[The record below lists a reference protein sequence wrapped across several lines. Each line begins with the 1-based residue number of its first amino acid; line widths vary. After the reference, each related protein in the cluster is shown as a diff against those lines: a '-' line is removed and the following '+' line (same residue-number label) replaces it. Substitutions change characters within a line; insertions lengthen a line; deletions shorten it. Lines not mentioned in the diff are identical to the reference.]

1 MGRKAKNRNRDIVE
15 SYRITPDIR
24 RFMTSLRSCKNF
36 EEVKELLRNNDRYI
50 TLTRLQKRYYYK
62 DLYEMASNIHGKN
75 IDGSL
80 YISKSQIYK
89 YCINNLAVSSD
100 ILHKVDDSKFVSF
113 SRLKLDKRIHCY
125 LFSLIHPNTLNFD
138 KTGMLFCNKIKQDL
152 EEIPQLEYELANSI
166 LLDGLLL
173 AFDEIITND
182 NNTYRVVEDSDTKA
196 VEIRDRNL
204 NEITNS
210 DYNYSLKLLKLLSPT
225 LLYLLELRNSI
236 YEDGGVDISVQKI
249 LSQNFVLCEKYASK
263 QIDPLF
269 DTYNSLTDDMLRMT
283 EKMAEKYQQIKKKSS
298 DKSDNTNTNAGK
310 DNGKYESDSNAKG
323 NSKSK
328 DKKSEEPDIRLFAL
342 LNLYHINRYTH
353 IFDMD
358 LMRNFDNATLHFHK
372 LGGFLTSITL
382 NKIFNPDPNKRINA
396 LKDDLR
402 FRNSILYPNIL
413 EERDYSFIRQIIIA
427 AAGIFKDIYFIAYS
441 NNRIDQEKAYKF
453 FVDFSTDDSI
463 RMLLND
469 MDIEQYIYTKID
481 VSSAKK
487 SSNKSNGTMYKQF
500 SDCFNIIYDDLY
512 RTANYGKRL
521 CKEYLESVDSKQ
533 ITDINLTELADKLYY
548 FLQK

>member
-1 MGRKAKNRNRDIVE
+1 MGRKTKNRNRDIIE
-15 SYRITPDIR
+15 PYRITPDIR
-24 RFMTSLRSCKNF
+24 RFMTSLKSCKNF
-36 EEVKELLRNNDRYI
+36 EEVKKLLRNSDRYI

-62 DLYEMASNIHGKN
+62 DLYEMASDIHDKN

-89 YCINNLAVSSD
+89 YCIDDLTVSSD
-100 ILHKVDDSKFVSF
+100 VLHKVDDSKFVSF
-113 SRLKLDKRIHCY
+113 SRVKLSEKIHCY

-138 KTGMLFCNKIKQDL
+138 KTGMFFCNKIKQDL

-481 VSSAKK
+481 VSPAKK
-487 SSNKSNGTMYKQF
+487 SSNKSNGTMNKQF

-521 CKEYLESVDSKQ
+521 CKERLESIDSKQ

>member
-1 MGRKAKNRNRDIVE
+1 
-15 SYRITPDIR
+15 
-24 RFMTSLRSCKNF
+24 
-36 EEVKELLRNNDRYI
+36 
-50 TLTRLQKRYYYK
+50 
-62 DLYEMASNIHGKN
+62 
-75 IDGSL
+75 
-80 YISKSQIYK
+80 
-89 YCINNLAVSSD
+89 
-100 ILHKVDDSKFVSF
+100 
-113 SRLKLDKRIHCY
+113 
-125 LFSLIHPNTLNFD
+125 
-138 KTGMLFCNKIKQDL
+138 
-152 EEIPQLEYELANSI
+152 
-166 LLDGLLL
+166 
-173 AFDEIITND
+173 
-182 NNTYRVVEDSDTKA
+182 
-196 VEIRDRNL
+196 
-204 NEITNS
+204 
-210 DYNYSLKLLKLLSPT
+210 
-225 LLYLLELRNSI
+225 
-236 YEDGGVDISVQKI
+236 
-249 LSQNFVLCEKYASK
+249 
-263 QIDPLF
+263 
-269 DTYNSLTDDMLRMT
+269 
-283 EKMAEKYQQIKKKSS
+283 
-298 DKSDNTNTNAGK
+298 
-310 DNGKYESDSNAKG
+310 
-323 NSKSK
+323 
-328 DKKSEEPDIRLFAL
+328 
-342 LNLYHINRYTH
+342 
-353 IFDMD
+353 MD

-481 VSSAKK
+481 VSPAKK
-487 SSNKSNGTMYKQF
+487 SSNKSNGTMNKQF

-521 CKEYLESVDSKQ
+521 CKERLESIDSKQ

>member
-310 DNGKYESDSNAKG
+310 DN
-323 NSKSK
+323 
-328 DKKSEEPDIRLFAL
+328 
-342 LNLYHINRYTH
+342 
-353 IFDMD
+353 
-358 LMRNFDNATLHFHK
+358 
-372 LGGFLTSITL
+372 
-382 NKIFNPDPNKRINA
+382 
-396 LKDDLR
+396 
-402 FRNSILYPNIL
+402 
-413 EERDYSFIRQIIIA
+413 
-427 AAGIFKDIYFIAYS
+427 
-441 NNRIDQEKAYKF
+441 
-453 FVDFSTDDSI
+453 
-463 RMLLND
+463 
-469 MDIEQYIYTKID
+469 
-481 VSSAKK
+481 
-487 SSNKSNGTMYKQF
+487 
-500 SDCFNIIYDDLY
+500 
-512 RTANYGKRL
+512 
-521 CKEYLESVDSKQ
+521 
-533 ITDINLTELADKLYY
+533 
-548 FLQK
+548 